1 MTAAVAMVSL
11 APHVLADVTG
21 SGAASHVT
29 AGAVLTLVVPLAL
42 LVLVLAWWWLAVRRG
57 WPALPTAR
65 HPASPRHRWHLR
77 HRDE

>member
-1 MTAAVAMVSL
+1 
-11 APHVLADVTG
+11 
-21 SGAASHVT
+21 VT